1 MNENQNKQ
9 AGTQQMTE
17 NLPVSAEDILMN
29 PEQMHEPVVS
39 EASAQ
44 SAALNAPNM
53 HTPAENAP
61 TSTHAVPSQTA
72 PENQAATPQTQAS
85 APQTQ
90 VPAEEEEK
98 PQTDLLS
105 QIAREDELAEANQKE
120 KTSLYADLVHFL
132 IQLNLL
138 LSASMKKNP
147 LVFKVLNWIWAAF
160 VSVILLGGF
169 GAFCVLA
176 YIYLTF
182 PQHVRNYL
190 AANGIVAD
198 DLKHSD
204 FSFSNVEIKNVRDAR
219 GSYEIGSVILQY
231 TISDLLKKQIKSV
244 TLDGVKVFVKEN
256 QNGFDFG
263 QLPAILLK
271 LNQYNQKSSIRI
283 SSLGLTNASVEI
295 SGQKFN
301 LPIAFSMTGVYEHGA
316 DINIP
321 IWIKED
327 YLTLKGSLNI
337 KGSPA
342 HLEWILDLSSG
353 VLSLPG
359 QSPENITG
367 KITFTTRNNTLDSIA
382 GEVRLFFGENF
393 KHFDLK
399 LTKQE
404 DRLFAGDLKLNL
416 RETNQYDKTKPINS
430 LITAHF
436 DGIDFK
442 NGIHSIESTK
452 PIQLVVQSFQKDDF
466 SITGASARL
475 LGTLKCQNFAC
486 SYQLKAPSV
495 VNASQTQFMLNRNM
509 IQTDQGLSFVLM
521 PIKKKDIFAFKNGQ
535 IKLDFVMQ
543 RMRLLGFKN
552 VRANRISFRPE
563 LILVDG
569 TFNMNAPQRRLA
581 IEIEGLDYSAPEY
594 SVKGGILQI
603 NDLFADAPQMKFSA
617 KAFEL
622 KETDLIKRPFELV
635 LNHANQRTVAEVG
648 LENGVIKASFAGT
661 VHFATGEV
669 NGSVFVPTFDL
680 GQIKTPLSDIS
691 SLFAPSVRQPSGQV
705 AVLGSFNW
713 LNSRQI
719 TGPLYVSLRD
729 FGVQIGNTT
738 VSGLNTVITLSSLEP
753 LVSQGV
759 QQVFI
764 QEMKGILPLK
774 NISLTYQLD
783 NQFFYLTSFS
793 GYLGNAELVADSALI
808 PHRAS
813 SSTLV
818 LRNSNVDMAS
828 FADYLSFPVRLSG
841 KANLSLPIELKHQQ
855 VDIKNGELRFMNA
868 LIAQEKDA
876 HPHLSDLLENQD
888 SYVAR
893 NGLMLLNST
902 PDSLQTEIQVI
913 LDEKDTGL
921 NAGKG
926 SFRKTYEYNLNDLI
940 KNLPTDP
947 VPVEISRKQELFDI

>member
-9 AGTQQMTE
+9 AGTEQMRDET
-17 NLPVSAEDILMN
+17 LPVPAEDILMN
-29 PEQMHEPVVS
+29 PDQATE
-39 EASAQ
+39 
-44 SAALNAPNM
+44 
-53 HTPAENAP
+53 
-61 TSTHAVPSQTA
+61 QTA
-72 PENQAATPQTQAS
+72 SVASEVSNTDAVSGSVKPETSIS
-85 APQTQ
+85 ADKPKEVENNSMQ
-90 VPAEEEEK
+90 PALEDEK

-105 QIAREDELAEANQKE
+105 QIAREDELAEANQKV
-120 KTSLYADLVHFL
+120 KTSLYADLIHFL
-132 IQLNLL
+132 IQVNLFF
-138 LSASMKKNP
+138 STAMKQNP
-147 LVFKVLNWIWAAF
+147 LVFKVLNWVWTGF
-160 VSVILLGGF
+160 VSIILLGGF
-169 GAFCVLA
+169 GAFCVLM
-176 YIYLTF
+176 YIYLSF

-190 AANGIVAD
+190 SANGVIAD

-204 FSFSNVEIKNVRDAR
+204 FSFSDVEIKNVRDQQ
-219 GSYEIGSVILQY
+219 GTYEIKSIILQY

-256 QNGFDFG
+256 QDGFDFG
-263 QLPAILLK
+263 RLPAILLK
-271 LNQYNQKSSIRI
+271 LNQYNQNSGIRI

-295 SGQKFN
+295 KGQKFT
-301 LPIAFSMTGVYEHGA
+301 LPISFSMTGIYEYGA

-327 YLTLKGSLNI
+327 YLTLKGSLNV
-337 KGSPA
+337 KGHPSN
-342 HLEWILDLSSG
+342 LEWVVDLSSG

-466 SITGASARL
+466 SITGVSARL

-509 IQTDQGLSFVLM
+509 IQMDQGLSFVLM
-521 PIKKKDIFAFKNGQ
+521 PLKKKDIFAFKNGQ
-535 IKLDFVMQ
+535 IKLDFIMQ

-552 VRANRISFRPE
+552 VRANRVSFRPE
-563 LILVDG
+563 LIAIDG
-569 TFNMNAPQRRLA
+569 TFNMNAPQQRLA
-581 IEIEGLDYSAPEY
+581 IEIEGLDYSVPEY
-594 SVKGGILQI
+594 SVKDGILQI
-603 NDLFADAPQMKFSA
+603 NDLFADMPQMKFSA
-617 KAFEL
+617 KSFDL

-635 LNHANQRTVAEVG
+635 LNHANRKTVAEMR
-648 LENGVIKASFAGT
+648 LENGLIKASFVGE
-661 VHFATGEV
+661 VNFVTGEV
-669 NGSVFVPTFDL
+669 AGSVFMPSFDL
-680 GQIKTPLSDIS
+680 SRLKTPLSDIS
-691 SLFAPSVRQPSGQV
+691 NLFNSAMRQPSGKV
-705 AVLGSFNW
+705 SVLGSFNW
-713 LNSRQI
+713 LNARQV
-719 TGPLYVSLRD
+719 TGPLYISLQD
-729 FGVQIGNTT
+729 FGVQIGNTN
-738 VSGLNTVITLSSLEP
+738 VSGLNTVITLASLEP
-753 LVSQGV
+753 FVSQGA

-764 QEMKGILPLK
+764 QEIKGVLPLK

-793 GYLGNAELVADSALI
+793 GYLGNVELVADSALI

-818 LRNSNVDMAS
+818 LRNSNVDMSS
-828 FADYLSFPVRLSG
+828 FANYLTFPVQLSG
-841 KANLSLPIELKHQQ
+841 KANLSLPIELKNQQ

-868 LIAQEKDA
+868 LIAQAKDA
-876 HPHLSDLLENQD
+876 SPRLSDLLGEQD
-888 SYVAR
+888 TYSVR
-893 NGLMLLNST
+893 NGMLLFNSE
-902 PDSLQTEIQVI
+902 PNSVQTEIQVI
-913 LDEKDTGL
+913 LDEKEIGL
-921 NAGKG
+921 DGSKR
-926 SFRKTYEYNLNDLI
+926 SFRKTYERNLNELI
-940 KNLPTDP
+940 RNLPTDP
-947 VPVEISRKQELFDI
+947 VPTEILRKQELFDI